1 MWSRSTLRF
10 LNGIYS
16 SSEDV
21 LASRTLHHEKG
32 GSALIQGSIWGRVTC
47 GLFCLR
53 RDSDKR
59 EGSS

>member
-1 MWSRSTLRF
+1 MWSRSRLRF

-47 GLFCLR
+47 GLTVLVE
-53 RDSDKR
+53 KR
-59 EGSS
+59 F